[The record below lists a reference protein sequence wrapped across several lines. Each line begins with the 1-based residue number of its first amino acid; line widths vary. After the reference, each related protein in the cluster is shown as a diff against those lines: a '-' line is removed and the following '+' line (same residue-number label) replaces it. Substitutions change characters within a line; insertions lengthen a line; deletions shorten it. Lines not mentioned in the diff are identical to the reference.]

1 MGWHGCQSPGKV
13 LRAWFER
20 ELPSK
25 SDSSILCYVRRVL
38 EGSAQILR
46 TASLESPL
54 ISVVLPTLNRAAL
67 LPESIESVLKQ
78 TERNLEL
85 IVVDDGSSDSTGE
98 IIERYAQQDRRI
110 TWIRQ
115 QNLGLPKGLNNG
127 FRLARG
133 EFFTW
138 TSDDNRYFPDACS
151 IMSRALLADP
161 EVGFVFA
168 DMVRRRPAGLVY
180 HPYPRPERIWEYN
193 KFGGAFMYRRTIA
206 ELVGEYDPHMS
217 MVEDYD
223 YFLRL
228 SQCADVRHLPYIM
241 YEYREH
247 EDSLTNRQRAGQ
259 ARAFEKLLNKHRA
272 AGRARR
278 WELSSMAVSVAGAY
292 RRTGLLRDALR
303 LARTAWCLWP
313 FNWRSYRSIAFVL
326 ATGCRR
332 NAR

>member
-168 DMVRRRPAGLVY
+168 DMVRRRPSARRPGSRFRKIAEQAQGGRPSAALGTEQHGGERGGRLPADRLAPRRFAPRTDGLV
-180 HPYPRPERIWEYN
+180 P
-193 KFGGAFMYRRTIA
+193 
-206 ELVGEYDPHMS
+206 
-217 MVEDYD
+217 
-223 YFLRL
+223 
-228 SQCADVRHLPYIM
+228 
-241 YEYREH
+241 
-247 EDSLTNRQRAGQ
+247 
-259 ARAFEKLLNKHRA
+259 
-272 AGRARR
+272 
-278 WELSSMAVSVAGAY
+278 
-292 RRTGLLRDALR
+292 
-303 LARTAWCLWP
+303 LA
-313 FNWRSYRSIAFVL
+313 I
-326 ATGCRR
+326 
-332 NAR
+332 